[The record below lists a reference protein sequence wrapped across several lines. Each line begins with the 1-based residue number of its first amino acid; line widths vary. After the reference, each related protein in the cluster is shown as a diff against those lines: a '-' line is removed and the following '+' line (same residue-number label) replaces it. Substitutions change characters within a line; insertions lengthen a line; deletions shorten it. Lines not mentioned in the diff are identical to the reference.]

1 MSEEKLSREDY
12 IIQSKLLER
21 DGWSKTVLQKLK
33 LEPDLVKRNPM
44 RRSQNMYLFRISKI
58 EEIEKT
64 PEFLELKD
72 IVRKRKTAARKAV
85 ETKTKNVVNQVKNF
99 PVHVERI
106 ENVVDEAIESYNDW
120 NSWRED
126 FEGFVSKKNSSKEFL
141 DRITVNFIRHELT
154 SYDDDLEKIRG
165 KVGIRKAYGIER
177 EKIFEEIAKVYP
189 EFKEECNRQSCQTNL
204 F

>member
-1 MSEEKLSREDY
+1 MPEEKLSRNDY
-12 IIQSKLLER
+12 ILQSNLLQRE
-21 DGWSKTVLQKLK
+21 GWSKTVLQKLNV
-33 LEPDLVKRNPM
+33 EPDLVKRNPM
-44 RRSQNMYLFRISKI
+44 RRSQNMYLFKISKI

-64 PEFLELKD
+64 PEFLNLKD
-72 IVRKRKTAARKAV
+72 IVQKRKTAARKAV
-85 ETKTKNVVNQVKNF
+85 ETKTKNIVNQVQSF

-120 NSWRED
+120 NSWKED

-154 SYDDDLEKIRG
+154 SYDEDLDKIHG
-165 KVGIRKAYGIER
+165 KVGVRKAYGIER

-189 EFKEECNRQSCQTNL
+189 EFKEECNRQSCQSNS